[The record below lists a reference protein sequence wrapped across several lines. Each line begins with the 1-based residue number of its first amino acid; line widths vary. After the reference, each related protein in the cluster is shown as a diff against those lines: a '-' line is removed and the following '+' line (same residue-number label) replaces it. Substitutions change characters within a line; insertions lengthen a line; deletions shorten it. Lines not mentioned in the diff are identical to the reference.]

1 MDTMTWKYV
10 GDILAA
16 GVVAGTPILYASL
29 GEVISE
35 RAGILNLGVEG
46 MMLVG
51 AVSAF
56 YVGTYTQDKWLGL
69 LVALL
74 AGGLMALIHAVIC
87 IVFRANQVAS
97 GLALTIFGTGLSAYL
112 GRTLVGIPP
121 TSTFNAVAIPLLSK
135 IPVIGR
141 ILFNQDMMVYL
152 SVVLVAIVWFVFYKT
167 KAGLLLRAAGE
178 NPSAVDAL
186 GHNVFSIRYVAV
198 IVGGMFAG
206 AGGAYL
212 SLAYAPSWVEN
223 MSAGRGWIAV
233 ALVIFAVWD
242 PARALL
248 GAWLFGVIASLGLHL
263 QAMGVMIP
271 SYFLQMLPYIFTFVV
286 LVFTTRETKRRRS
299 GTPAALGIAY
309 SREER

>member
-1 MDTMTWKYV
+1 MTLNYIIA
-10 GDILAA
+10 ILAA
-16 GVVAGTPILYASL
+16 GVVAGTPILFASL
-29 GEVISE
+29 GEVIAE
-35 RAGILNLGVEG
+35 RSGILNLGVEG

-56 YVGTYTQDKWLGL
+56 YVGTFTQNKWLGL

-74 AGGLMALIHAVIC
+74 AGGLMALIHAVIT
-87 IVFRANQVAS
+87 IVFRASQVAS

-121 TSTFNAVAIPLLSK
+121 TSTFNAVALPVLSQ
-135 IPVIGR
+135 IPVLGKI
-141 ILFNQDMMVYL
+141 FFTQDLMVYL
-152 SVVLVAIVWFVFYKT
+152 SVISVVVLWFVFYKT

-186 GHNVFSIRYVAV
+186 GHNIFFIRYVAV

-212 SLAYAPSWVEN
+212 SLAYSPSWVEN

-242 PARALL
+242 PIRALL

-263 QAMGVMIP
+263 QALGVLIP
-271 SYFLQMLPYIFTFVV
+271 SYFLQMLPYIFTFVI
-286 LVFTTRETKRRRS
+286 LVITTRETAHRPT
-299 GTPAALGIAY
+299 GTPAALGIPY

>member
-1 MDTMTWKYV
+1 MDLNYIIA
-10 GDILAA
+10 ILAA

-29 GEVISE
+29 GEVIAE
-35 RAGILNLGVEG
+35 RSGILNLGVEG

-56 YVGTYTQDKWLGL
+56 YVGTFTENKWLGL

-74 AGGLMALIHAVIC
+74 AGGLMALIHAVIT
-87 IVFRANQVAS
+87 IAFRASQVAS

-121 TSTFNAVAIPLLSK
+121 TSTFKAVAVPILSQ
-135 IPVIGR
+135 IPVLGKI
-141 ILFNQDMMVYL
+141 FFTQDIMVYL
-152 SVVLVAIVWFVFYKT
+152 SVIMVVILWFVFYKT

-186 GHNVFSIRYVAV
+186 GHNIFFVRYAAV
-198 IVGGMFAG
+198 IIGGMFAG

-212 SLAYAPSWVEN
+212 SLAYSPSWIEN
-223 MSAGRGWIAV
+223 MTAGRGWIAV

-242 PARALL
+242 PGRALL

-263 QAMGVMIP
+263 QALGVMIP
-271 SYFLQMLPYIFTFVV
+271 SNFLQMLPYVFTFIV
-286 LVFTTRETKRRRS
+286 LVVTTRETKNRRS
-299 GTPAALGIAY
+299 GTPAALGLPY

>member
-1 MDTMTWKYV
+1 MNLDYLIA
-10 GDILAA
+10 ILAA

-29 GEVISE
+29 GEVIAE
-35 RAGILNLGVEG
+35 RSGILNLGVEG

-56 YVGTYTQDKWLGL
+56 YVGTFTQNKWLGL
-69 LVALL
+69 LVALI
-74 AGGLMALIHAVIC
+74 AGGLMALIHAVIT

-121 TSTFNAVAIPLLSK
+121 TSTFKAVAVPVLSQ
-135 IPVIGR
+135 IPVIGK
-141 ILFNQDMMVYL
+141 ILFNQDIMVYL
-152 SVVLVAIVWFVFYKT
+152 SVILVVVLWFIFYKT

-186 GHNVFSIRYVAV
+186 GHNIFLVRYAAV
-198 IVGGMFAG
+198 VVGGMFAG

-212 SLAYAPSWVEN
+212 SLAYSPSWVEN

-263 QAMGVMIP
+263 QALGVVIP
-271 SYFLQMLPYIFTFVV
+271 SYFLQMLPYIFTFIV
-286 LVFTTRETKRRRS
+286 LVLTTRETKNRRS
-299 GTPAALGIAY
+299 GTPAALGIPY